1 MPRFKAT
8 YRDRD
13 VYSYRQV
20 PRSGVRYEMIL
31 EWFLA
36 ARWAGISWFDDFDQ
50 LDGDDMA
57 FIVAAYRTHHQTEAV
72 VSYFA
77 NKPRKSK

>member
-1 MPRFKAT
+1 MF
-8 YRDRD
+8 
-13 VYSYRQV
+13 SYRQI

-36 ARWAGISWFDDFDQ
+36 ARWAGISWFGEFDT

-57 FIVAAYRTHHQTEAV
+57 FIVAAYRAHHQIEAV
-72 VSYFA
+72 VQYFA
-77 NKPRKSK
+77 SKRKR